1 MSTLIAILVCVAIN
15 SIAQILLKMGMG
27 KGGFT
32 LTTLTNVHVISG
44 AVLYALSFILWLYVL
59 SKAKLS
65 YAYPFISLTYILVVF
80 LSYIILG
87 EPFSKEIW
95 VGVVLITIGVS
106 IIGFYG

>member
-1 MSTLIAILVCVAIN
+1 MNALIAVIVCVIIN
-15 SIAQILLKMGMG
+15 SIAQVLLKMGMG
-27 KGGFT
+27 KGGFNIN
-32 LTTLTNVHVISG
+32 TLTNLPVISG
-44 AVLYALSFILWLYVL
+44 AVLYALSFLIWLYVL

-65 YAYPFISLTYILVVF
+65 YAYPFISLSYVLVVF

-95 VGVVLITIGVS
+95 IGVILITIGVS